1 MEAVVE
7 AGVEIA
13 ADEVEDGVGRGCL
26 RGRGLSNR
34 SRAEGWLLDCR
45 LNGSKVDAAVV
56 LPLLLLKFALMDFEV
71 CAASA
76 DSSTV
81 EVLTGTSDT
90 LLPADEAMP
99 VALEGALLLAV
110 ELPAGLLRAGG
121 GSSNISS
128 IERTGGALVVAD
140 SDDADGAEEVLRPGR
155 AGA

>member
-1 MEAVVE
+1 MGAVAE
-7 AGVEIA
+7 AGLEIA
-13 ADEVEDGVGRGCL
+13 ADEVEEGVGRGCL

-45 LNGSKVDAAVV
+45 LNGSKEDAAVV
-56 LPLLLLKFALMDFEV
+56 LPLLLLKFALIDLEV

-76 DSSTV
+76 DSSIV
-81 EVLTGTSDT
+81 EVLTGTSDA
-90 LLPADEAMP
+90 LPANEAMP
-99 VALEGALLLAV
+99 VALGGALLLAV
-110 ELPAGLLRAGG
+110 ELPAGLPRTGG